1 MKKLPS
7 EKNYLPISEAA
18 KYLGISLDTLR
29 RWDKTGLIKSRRL
42 DGKNRYFSTEDLKK
56 HLSNRPLSISEV
68 SKKFDLSATT
78 LRRLEARGLL
88 KPQRSKAGV
97 RVFDSTTID
106 AFLKSDYYQ
115 RKLTLKKVRTTLK
128 KTPVIKTLPS
138 SPKQLSGEESSD
150 NKSDNKPA
158 SYKTTR
164 PVLSHFIA
172 ISSATFILLSA
183 VGLGNV
189 FLYKTQNYEMVPL
202 PVVLGEKITVPVKN
216 PAPIENSEPE
226 EVSSASSE
234 EVLFENPASPL
245 EKYISES
252 LNMINENRQKR
263 YSQADLLRL
272 IEIAATDSG
281 KIAIHEQPDTL
292 SSVVGSAENSEVFE
306 FLSFNSGWIELRLH
320 ESTRSGFIQE
330 KNAVVKEF
338 EFLTPQSGWTNLY
351 DSTRSGLTGPAES
364 VKESLYDQSLN

>member
-42 DGKNRYFSTEDLKK
+42 DGKNRYFSIEDLKK

-97 RVFDSTTID
+97 RVFDSATIE

-115 RKLTLKKVRTTLK
+115 RKLTLKKARATLK
-128 KTPVIKTLPS
+128 KTPSIKTLPS
-138 SPKQLSGEESSD
+138 SPKQSSNEESY
-150 NKSDNKPA
+150 DNKPA

-202 PVVLGEKITVPVKN
+202 PVVLGETISVPVKD

-351 DSTRSGLTGPAES
+351 DSTKSGSTGPAES
-364 VKESLYDQSLN
+364 IKESLYDQSLN